1 MLVSEGNNYVRH
13 VWSVSMNDHPSFEF
27 KLILFSILIF
37 AVLTSTAFSDYDEDE
52 EEALIELYGD
62 EEFISIATG
71 SAQPISRAPAVA
83 TVITAKDIKE
93 IGATDIDEALE
104 TVPGLHVSRRAQGY
118 LPLYI
123 FRGIHTNENPQVL
136 MLVNG
141 ISINNLFVG
150 DRNQAWGGFPVESI
164 SRIEVIRGPGS
175 AVYGADAFAGVINII
190 TKEAS
195 EIDGLEVGSRLG
207 SFDTKDA
214 WALYGGEVGGFDIA
228 FSAEFRDTDGQDE
241 DVDADIATLQGTS
254 LAPDSVNTGAE
265 NFDTRLSITKNNW
278 KFRTGLQRRRDL
290 GTGAGVAEALDPNGE
305 LKSDRWNADI
315 TYHNPEF
322 TETWD
327 VAAQVSF
334 LNTSQEV
341 SDDLL
346 LFPPGSFLPG
356 PVGPFPN
363 GIIGNPEV
371 WERHWRYNLTG
382 IFTGFD
388 NHSVRS
394 GIGYTHQEIYKV
406 EDESNFSPLG
416 FGTLTDLTDTP
427 FAFLPEKHRN
437 NSFAFVQDIWQLS
450 NDWELTAGLRYDDY
464 NDFGDTWNPRLALV
478 WAARHDLTAKL
489 LYGESFRAPSFAEFR
504 NQNNPIAIGNSE
516 LDPEEIETL
525 ELAFDYRPKDNLKL
539 GLNLYRY
546 EWDDIIRFTPVAQ
559 NFGEQ
564 EGYGAEFE
572 FDWTI
577 YRDLNLVGNYAYQES
592 EDQDTDENSGYAPQ
606 HQFYVR
612 ANWEFLPAWIISP
625 QWNFV
630 MERERV
636 DGDTRSDIDD
646 YDIFDVT
653 LRSRA
658 FSNKWEL
665 ALSARNLFNKRAF
678 EPSENTLGATGAIP
692 NDLPLARR
700 SVWGELRFDY

>member
-1 MLVSEGNNYVRH
+1 MNNH
-13 VWSVSMNDHPSFEF
+13 SIFEF
-27 KLILFSILIF
+27 KFILFSIFIF
-37 AVLTSTAFSDYDEDE
+37 AVLTNTAFSDYDEDE

-118 LPLYI
+118 LPIYT

-141 ISINNLFVG
+141 ISINNLFIG
-150 DRNQAWGGFPVESI
+150 DRSQAWGGFPVESI

-195 EIDGLEVGSRLG
+195 EIDGLEVGSRIG

-315 TYHNPEF
+315 TYHNPVF

-327 VAAQVSF
+327 VTAQVSF

-356 PVGPFPN
+356 PIGPFPD

-371 WERHWRYNLTG
+371 WERHWNYNLTG
-382 IFTGFD
+382 IFTGFN
-388 NHSVRS
+388 NHTVRS
-394 GIGYTHQEIYKV
+394 GIGYTHQEVYKV

-437 NSFAFVQDIWQLS
+437 NTFAFVQDIWQLS

-464 NDFGDTWNPRLALV
+464 NDFGDTWNPRFALV

-489 LYGESFRAPSFAEFR
+489 LYGQAFRAPSFAEFR

-539 GLNLYRY
+539 GLNLFRY
-546 EWDDIIRFTPVAQ
+546 EWDDIIRFTPEAQ

-572 FDWTI
+572 VDWSI
-577 YRDLNLVGNYAYQES
+577 NRDLTVVGNYAYQES

-612 ANWEFLPAWIISP
+612 ANWEFLPDWFISP

-630 MERERV
+630 LDRARV

-678 EPSENTLGATGAIP
+678 EPSQNTLGATGAIP

-700 SVWGELRFDY
+700 SVWGELRFNY